1 MGSLV
6 GVIQGVWIQS
16 MPWYPRF
23 LFIYFLFFI
32 HLDKKKKL
40 TPDTIKGYRS
50 AISHT
55 FRSMGNTDIGDSPAV
70 ADLLKSF
77 TLQ

>member
-1 MGSLV
+1 MSVGLEIIKTEFLHWARFSVLV
-6 GVIQGVWIQS
+6 
-16 MPWYPRF
+16 Y
-23 LFIYFLFFI
+23 LFFI